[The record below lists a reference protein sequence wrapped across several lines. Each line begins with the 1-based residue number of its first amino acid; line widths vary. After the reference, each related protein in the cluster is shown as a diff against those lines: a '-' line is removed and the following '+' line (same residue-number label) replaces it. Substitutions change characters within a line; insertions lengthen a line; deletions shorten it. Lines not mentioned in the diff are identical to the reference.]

1 MGDENLI
8 FQDVKIY
15 ITCLAVIIIIFAVDI
30 TLPLGVAGG
39 VPYVAVILISLWSTK
54 QSFSIYVA
62 FICSVM
68 VVLGYYL
75 SPAGGEDWKVFLNRA
90 LAIFAVWV
98 TAILVL
104 KWKNKSEE
112 IFAITNRATKEKEAI
127 YLATIHSSQHII
139 NNLLNQLQYIGGVIK
154 NHPEFDK
161 KDAILF
167 DEILAEGSLLMNKLS
182 SVENIHEE
190 SIKNSVHPGNINLN
204 D

>member
-1 MGDENLI
+1 MI